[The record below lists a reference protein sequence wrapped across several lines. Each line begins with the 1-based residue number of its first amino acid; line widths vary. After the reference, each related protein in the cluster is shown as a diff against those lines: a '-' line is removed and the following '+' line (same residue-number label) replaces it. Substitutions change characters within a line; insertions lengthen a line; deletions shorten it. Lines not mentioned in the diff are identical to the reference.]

1 MPIRKPL
8 KNPAFRVLAAALLV
22 LAAGATARAQAP
34 GGRET
39 TPGGRELTV
48 GKHSMVD
55 ACAPCHGADGL
66 AHDAEVP
73 NLAGQNGAYLYNQ
86 LRAFRSGRR
95 QHKEML
101 YMSRQLSDEDMRA
114 LAEYFSH
121 LPPR

>member
-1 MPIRKPL
+1 MFRW
-8 KNPAFRVLAAALLV
+8 NPPQNLPFRVVAVALLSLAAC
-22 LAAGATARAQAP
+22 AAARAENA
-34 GGRET
+34 
-39 TPGGRELTV
+39 GGRELTV
-48 GKHSMVD
+48 GKHSMVE

-73 NLAGQNGAYLYNQ
+73 NLAGQNAAYLYNQ

-95 QHKEML
+95 PHKEML
-101 YMSRQLSDEDMRA
+101 YMSRQLSDEDMRD

>member
-1 MPIRKPL
+1 MTKRQPVQTLP
-8 KNPAFRVLAAALLV
+8 FRAGAAALLA
-22 LAAGATARAQAP
+22 LAAGAAARAQHS
-34 GGRET
+34 
-39 TPGGRELTV
+39 GGRELTV
-48 GKHSMVD
+48 GKHSMVE

-73 NLAGQNGAYLYNQ
+73 NLAGQNAAYLYNQ

-101 YMSRQLSDEDMRA
+101 YMSRQSSDEDMRA
-114 LAEYFSH
+114 LAEYFSQ

>member
-1 MPIRKPL
+1 MPISKPL
-8 KNPAFRVLAAALLV
+8 RNLLPRVSAAAVLA
-22 LAAGATARAQAP
+22 LAAGAMARAQSA
-34 GGRET
+34 
-39 TPGGRELTV
+39 GGRELTV
-48 GKHSMVD
+48 GKQSMVE

-73 NLAGQNGAYLYNQ
+73 NLAGQNAAYLYNQ

-114 LAEYFSH
+114 LAEYFSR

>member
-1 MPIRKPL
+1 MSIRKPL
-8 KNPAFRVLAAALLV
+8 QNLALRAIAAAPIAF
-22 LAAGATARAQAP
+22 AAGAAARAQDAGP
-34 GGRET
+34 
-39 TPGGRELTV
+39 RELTV
-48 GKHSMVD
+48 GKNSLVA

-73 NLAGQNGAYLYNQ
+73 NLAGQNAAYLYNQ

-95 QHKEML
+95 PHKEML
-101 YMSRQLSDEDMRA
+101 HMSRQLSDEEMRA

>member
-1 MPIRKPL
+1 MRPMFRWNPPH
-8 KNPAFRVLAAALLV
+8 NPAFRALAAALAT
-22 LAAGATARAQAP
+22 LAPVATAEAQS
-34 GGRET
+34 G
-39 TPGGRELTV
+39 GGRELTV
-48 GKHSMVD
+48 GKQSMVE

-73 NLAGQNGAYLYNQ
+73 NLAGQNAPYLYNQ
-86 LRAFRSGRR
+86 LRAFRGGRR